1 MKYIIV
7 IGFLI
12 VAMIIFP
19 LSYVAA
25 EDAEYRVTIK
35 ITWNSVDTA
44 SLYELLTDTF
54 KTHED
59 ACKLDVSVKKK
70 EETSDTNS
78 SAWYFSSAT
87 GAAYY
92 GDGNGNVYCVI
103 E

>member
-1 MKYIIV
+1 MKYVIV

-35 ITWNSVDTA
+35 ITWNSMDTA

-59 ACKLDVSVKKK
+59 ACKLDVSVKKI
-70 EETSDTNS
+70 ESSDS
-78 SAWYFSSAT
+78 QWVIFSS
-87 GAAYY
+87 GAIVSEEHGGVTLGY
-92 GDGNGNVYCVI
+92 I
-103 E
+103 TE

>member
-1 MKYIIV
+1 MKYVIV

-59 ACKLDVSVKKK
+59 ACKLDVSVKKIDS
-70 EETSDTNS
+70 SDSQWVSYSNGTIVS
-78 SAWYFSSAT
+78 EDY
-87 GAAYY
+87 
-92 GDGNGNVYCVI
+92 DGVTQSYTI